1 MPIRILIADDHAVV
15 RSGLRTILEA
25 EPTFEI
31 AGEAEDGVAALQQA
45 ESLLPDV
52 VLLDITMPP
61 GGGFDTARQLLAAGT
76 SVAVVFLTVHEDEEL
91 LREALAIGAA
101 GYVVKRAEPEEIV
114 QAIQA
119 AHRGDLYVH
128 PRMTRG
134 LIEPAKAERRKRSAP
149 EELTPREVELLELLV
164 QGHTNR
170 EAAGRLGISI
180 RTVENH
186 RSNLQGKLG
195 LSSRAELVD
204 YAREH
209 DHLRTGSVPREPAGS
224 GETGER

>member
-31 AGEAEDGVAALQQA
+31 VGEAEDGVAALEKS
-45 ESLLPDV
+45 ESLLPDI
-52 VLLDITMPP
+52 VLLDITMAP
-61 GGGFDTARQLLAAGT
+61 GGGFDTARQLLATGSSA
-76 SVAVVFLTVHEDEEL
+76 AVVFLTVHEDEEL

-134 LIEPAKAERRKRSAP
+134 LVEPSKATRRERSAP
-149 EELTPREVELLELLV
+149 EDLTPREVEVLELLV
-164 QGHTNR
+164 EGHTNR
-170 EAAGRLGISI
+170 EAAGLLGISI

-209 DHLRTGSVPREPAGS
+209 GLFHTGGVLPEPAGS
-224 GETGER
+224 GESGER

>member
-15 RSGLRTILEA
+15 RSGLRAILET

-31 AGEAEDGVAALQQA
+31 VGEAEDGSAALQQC
-45 ESLLPDV
+45 ESLLPDI

-61 GGGFDTARQLLAAGT
+61 GGGFDTARRLLAAG
-76 SVAVVFLTVHEDEEL
+76 SSAAIVFLTVHEDEEL
-91 LREALAIGAA
+91 LREALAMGAA

-134 LIEPAKAERRKRSAP
+134 LLEPAKTTNRQRSAP
-149 EELTPREVELLELLV
+149 EDLTPREVEVLKLLV

-170 EAAGRLGISI
+170 QAAGLLGISI

-195 LSSRAELVD
+195 LDNRAELVD

-209 DHLRTGSVPREPAGS
+209 GLFRSGSVLPEPAGS

>member
-15 RSGLRTILEA
+15 RSGLRTILES

-31 AGEAEDGVAALQQA
+31 VGEADDGVAALEQC
-45 ESLLPDV
+45 ESLLPDI

-61 GGGFDTARQLLAAGT
+61 GGGFDTARQLQAAG
-76 SVAVVFLTVHEDEEL
+76 SSAAVVFLTVHEDEEL
-91 LREALAIGAA
+91 LREALTIGAA

-114 QAIQA
+114 QAVQA

-134 LIEPAKAERRKRSAP
+134 LVEPAKAARGQRSAP
-149 EELTPREVELLELLV
+149 EELTPREVEVLELLV

-170 EAAGRLGISI
+170 EAAGLLGISI

-204 YAREH
+204 YAREQG
-209 DHLRTGSVPREPAGS
+209 LFRIGSGLREPGGS
-224 GETGER
+224 GETGDR